1 MYIENLGYLPEL
13 GFRLS
18 PRKTAI
24 IQGEVSLTF
33 ADLEA
38 RSNGLLGLGIGPG
51 DRVALLFPNAYQ
63 YVESLLGTM
72 RAGAVAVP
80 VNIRLGYDSLRHV
93 IRDSDARVIVAAGD
107 LTELAERLAEDAPT
121 VETLVVVVGGPRRAL
136 QAIDRAPR
144 ALDYE
149 TWLVG
154 ASAERPEV
162 RTAPDD
168 LCMLP
173 YTSGS
178 TGLPKG
184 VRLHH
189 YGQVHNADAMR
200 RIYLLG
206 PDERAVVAVPLYHAN
221 GLCGALLPFLMAGGS
236 VVILPGFDGV
246 AVIEA
251 IDRHR
256 CTYTTGVPAMYKLIL
271 REREALARC
280 DLSSIRF
287 AACGS
292 APVPAELMRQ
302 LGETF
307 PGAAIVESYGL
318 TEGGPVVAVS
328 PRWGIRKPNSTGLLL
343 PDVEARIVAEDGQ
356 SELGPDQVG
365 ELWVRGPGNALGY
378 HKLPEVTAARFT
390 PDGWLRTGDLM
401 KVDSDGYYY
410 FLGRRDDMINCGGE
424 NVYPK
429 EVETILIQHPNVA
442 DACVVGAPHDVKG
455 EAPVAFVV
463 PRDPALADPD
473 ELKRF
478 FLARGPAYAH
488 PRTITF
494 LDRLPLTG
502 AGKLDRTA
510 LAKQARQLATS
521 APL

>member
-1 MYIENLGYLPEL
+1 MYINNLGYLPEI

-18 PRKTAI
+18 PDKTAI
-24 IQGEVSLTF
+24 IQGEVTLSF

-38 RSNGLLGLGIGPG
+38 RANRVANGLLGLGIGRG

-63 YVESLLGTM
+63 FVESLLGTM

-93 IRDSDARVIVAAGD
+93 IADSDARVIIVAP
-107 LTELAERLAEDAPT
+107 ELVEMAERLAGDVPA
-121 VETLVVVVGGPRRAL
+121 VERLVATGS
-136 QAIDRAPR
+136 QHPR

-149 TWLVG
+149 AWLDG
-154 ASAERPEV
+154 ASSERPSV
-162 RTAPDD
+162 QVAPDD
-168 LCMLP
+168 LCLLP

-189 YGQVHNADAMR
+189 SGQVHNADAMR

-206 PDERAVVAVPLYHAN
+206 PDERAVIAVPLYHAN

-236 VVILPGFDGV
+236 VVILPHFDGV
-246 AVIEA
+246 AVVEA
-251 IDRHR
+251 IDRHH

-271 REREALARC
+271 REREALART

-287 AACGS
+287 LACGS
-292 APVPAELMRQ
+292 APVPDELMRQ
-302 LGETF
+302 LEETF
-307 PGAAIVESYGL
+307 PGADVIESYGL

-328 PRWGIRKPNSTGLLL
+328 PRWGIKKRGSTGLLL
-343 PDVEARIVAEDGQ
+343 PDVEARIVADDGVTD
-356 SELGPDQVG
+356 LGPDEVG
-365 ELWVRGPGNALGY
+365 ELWVRSPGNALGY
-378 HKLPEVTAARFT
+378 HKLPEVTAARFDA
-390 PDGWLRTGDLM
+390 DGWLRTGDLM
-401 KVDSDGYYY
+401 KYDRDGYYF

-442 DACVVGAPHDVKG
+442 DACVVSAPHEMKG

-463 PRDPALADPD
+463 PRDPATADAD
-473 ELKRF
+473 EIKQF
-478 FLARGPAYAH
+478 FFANGPAYAH

-494 LDRLPLTG
+494 VETLPLTG
-502 AGKLDRTA
+502 AGKLDRAA
-510 LAKQARQLATS
+510 LTKQAREAALGAAQAG
-521 APL
+521 A

>member
-1 MYIENLGYLPEL
+1 MYIENLGYLPEI

-18 PRKTAI
+18 PRKPAI

-38 RSNGLLGLGIGPG
+38 RSNRVANGLLDFGIGHG
-51 DRVALLFPNAYQ
+51 DRVALLFANAYQ

-93 IRDSDARVIVAAGD
+93 VGDSDARVILAAGD
-107 LTELAERLAEDAPT
+107 LAELAERLTHDVPT
-121 VETLVVVVGGPRRAL
+121 VESLVVVGGRR
-136 QAIDRAPR
+136 PR
-144 ALDYE
+144 AIDYE
-149 TWLVG
+149 TWLAG
-154 ASAERPEV
+154 ASPDRPDV

-189 YGQVHNADAMR
+189 HGQIHNADAMR

-206 PDERAVVAVPLYHAN
+206 PDERAVIAVPLYHAN

-236 VVILPGFDGV
+236 VVILPGFDGA

-271 REREALARC
+271 REREALARA

-292 APVPAELMRQ
+292 APVPAELMLR

-343 PDVEARIVAEDGQ
+343 PDVEGKIVVDDGLT
-356 SELGPDQVG
+356 ELGPEQVG
-365 ELWVRGPGNALGY
+365 ELWVRSPGNALGY

-429 EVETILIQHPNVA
+429 EVETILIQHPNVV

-463 PRDPALADPD
+463 PRDPTLADPD
-473 ELKRF
+473 ELRQF

-502 AGKLDRTA
+502 VGKLDRAA
-510 LAKQARQLATS
+510 LARQARELATG
-521 APL
+521 AAV